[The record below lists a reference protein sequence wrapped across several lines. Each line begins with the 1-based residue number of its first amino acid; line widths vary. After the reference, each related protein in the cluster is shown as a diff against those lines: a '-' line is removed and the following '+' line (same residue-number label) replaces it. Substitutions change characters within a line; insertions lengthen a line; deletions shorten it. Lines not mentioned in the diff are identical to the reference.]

1 MQFITLFFIFIMA
14 AIVIFPPMT
23 AAYFARYPLPQKA
36 KKRADKCQKKR
47 NKHKQRAAIQTN
59 FRTPKHSNQKWTFKA
74 LQDLSRL
81 N

>member
-14 AIVIFPPMT
+14 AIIVFPPMT

-47 NKHKQRAAIQTN
+47 NTRNRRAAIQQN
-59 FRTPKHSNQKWTFKA
+59 FRTPKHSNQKWTSKA
-74 LQDLSRL
+74 LRDLSRL